1 MRRFIE
7 SMDEPTTI
15 NRPDG
20 GGVIDLREP
29 HVPMRNKDDDMK
41 AATPLVWLCVVALVL
56 CIAALVVN
64 RFIN

>member
-15 NRPDG
+15 SQPDG
-20 GGVIDLREP
+20 GGVIDLRDPQYP
-29 HVPMRNKDDDMK
+29 HHSKNHDLK
-41 AATPLVWLCVVALVL
+41 AAVPLVWIVVITVAVCVVV
-56 CIAALVVN
+56 LVVR